1 METQKGVAPERRRT
15 PMDRVFEGLGAGL
28 GNGIGWLAETGVL
41 FAIFALLWV
50 GFGVALVVSQ
60 GSIDQAWQSIR
71 ALPLLLQLVVWL
83 LFLPVM
89 IGLWV
94 WETSWPLVVR
104 LLVVFG
110 VAGWNLL
117 VFLPKSLQGGRP

>member
-1 METQKGVAPERRRT
+1 MAVVVPPTPRDATQGIQAP
-15 PMDRVFEGLGAGL
+15 
-28 GNGIGWLAETGVL
+28 
-41 FAIFALLWV
+41 
-50 GFGVALVVSQ
+50 
-60 GSIDQAWQSIR
+60 
-71 ALPLLLQLVVWL
+71 
-83 LFLPVM
+83 
-89 IGLWV
+89 WV